1 MKPAS
6 FQYHAPH
13 TLDDALSL
21 LAQHGDEVKP
31 LAGGQSLV
39 PLLAL
44 RMSRFEHL
52 VDLNGV
58 SELNSIT
65 RSNGTVRVGAMTR
78 QRTAER
84 DPIVG
89 DAVPLLARSLPLI
102 GHFQIRNR
110 GTIGG
115 SLAHADPA
123 SELPAVAATLDAT
136 FDIAMESGTRRVAAA
151 DFFAGHFT
159 TAIAEGELLV
169 AVHFPV
175 WGAGSGFAIREFAR
189 RHGDFAVA
197 GATAAIHVN
206 NDVID
211 RAAIAFFG
219 MGATPMRA
227 RTAEAALVGMAART
241 VDATAIGELAVRD
254 TEPGDDIHASATHR
268 RHIATQLAADAIRS
282 AITEAVGVSA

>member
-6 FQYHAPH
+6 FHYHAPH
-13 TLDDALSL
+13 TVADTVNL

-58 SELNSIT
+58 GELSGIT
-65 RSNGTVRVGAMTR
+65 RQNGVVRVGAMTR
-78 QRTAER
+78 QRAAER
-84 DPIVG
+84 DVTVG
-89 DAVPLLARSLPLI
+89 DAVPLLARALPLI

-136 FDIAMESGTRRVAAA
+136 FEIASASGTRQVAAA

-159 TAIAEGELLV
+159 TAIVEGELLV
-169 AVHFPV
+169 AMQFPV
-175 WGAGSGFAIREFAR
+175 WEAGSGFAIREFAR

-197 GATAAIHVN
+197 GATAAVHVSN
-206 NDVID
+206 GVID
-211 RAAIAFFG
+211 RAALAFFG
-219 MGATPMRA
+219 MGTTPLRA
-227 RTAEAALVGMAART
+227 RTAEAALVGQTART
-241 VDATAIGELAVRD
+241 VDPRTIAESAVSD

-282 AITEAVGVSA
+282 AITEAVGVPA